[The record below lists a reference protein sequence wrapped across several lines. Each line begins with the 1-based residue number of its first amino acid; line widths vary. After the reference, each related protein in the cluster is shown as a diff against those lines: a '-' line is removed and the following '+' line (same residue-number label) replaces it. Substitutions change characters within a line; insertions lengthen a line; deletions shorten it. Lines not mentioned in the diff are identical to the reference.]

1 MHRVMKYC
9 MFLIPL
15 RGAID
20 SDARIGFLLLDPV
33 NVTDVGKTLCVCALS

>member
-1 MHRVMKYC
+1 MHWVMKYC

-20 SDARIGFLLLDPV
+20 SDARIGFLLLDLV
-33 NVTDVGKTLCVCALS
+33 NVIDVGKTLCVCALG